1 MKAGRLFILVEGND
15 DQRFF
20 SRVIRP
26 LFLHEYTSV
35 ELISYASMKSAKVCR
50 YIKGLTAM
58 HYDFIVVADIDQ
70 EPTVHHKKKVLMA
83 RFCNL
88 HPDRVMVIVKE
99 IESWYLAGLDD
110 HASAVIGVRRLEYT
124 DFLTKELF
132 NRWIP
137 RQYNSR
143 IAFMIECLQYFSI
156 PVAMEKNK
164 SFHYFMRHYHL
175 AEGKGQVSLPATERT
190 RSPDESRGLLQTGET
205 EK

>member
-1 MKAGRLFILVEGND
+1 MNAGRLFILVEGND

-26 LFLHEYTSV
+26 LFLHEYASV

-50 YIKGLTAM
+50 YIKGLMAM
-58 HYDFIVVADIDQ
+58 RYDFIVVADIDQ
-70 EPTVHHKKKVLMA
+70 ESTVHLKKKVLMA

-110 HASAVIGVRRLEYT
+110 HASAAIGARKLEHT
-124 DFLTKELF
+124 DFLTKEHF

-143 IAFMIECLQYFSI
+143 IAFMVECLHHFSI

-164 SFHYFMRHYHL
+164 SFHYFIHHYHL
-175 AEGKGQVSLPATERT
+175 PEGTASVSRATTEH
-190 RSPDESRGLLQTGET
+190 SP
-205 EK
+205 

>member
-26 LFLHEYTSV
+26 LFLHEYASV

-50 YIKGLTAM
+50 YIKGLMAM

-70 EPTVHHKKKVLMA
+70 EPTVHHKKKMLIA

-110 HASAVIGVRRLEYT
+110 HASAVIGIRRLEHT
-124 DFLTKELF
+124 DFLTKEHF

-143 IAFMIECLQYFSI
+143 IAFMVECLQHFSI
-156 PVAMEKNK
+156 PIAMGKNK

-175 AEGKGQVSLPATERT
+175 TEGMATVSQATTGRPQ
-190 RSPDESRGLLQTGET
+190 SPDESR
-205 EK
+205 

>member
-20 SRVIRP
+20 SRIIRP
-26 LFLHEYTSV
+26 LFLHEYASV

-50 YIKGLTAM
+50 YIKGLMALR
-58 HYDFIVVADIDQ
+58 YDFIVVADIDQ

-110 HASAVIGVRRLEYT
+110 HASTVIGVRRLEHT
-124 DFLTKELF
+124 DFLTKEHF

-143 IAFMIECLQYFSI
+143 IAFMVDCLQHFSI
-156 PVAMEKNK
+156 PVAIEKNK
-164 SFHYFMRHYHL
+164 SFHYFIRHYHL
-175 AEGKGQVSLPATERT
+175 TEGMATMRQATTEHPP
-190 RSPDESRGLLQTGET
+190 SPDESR
-205 EK
+205 